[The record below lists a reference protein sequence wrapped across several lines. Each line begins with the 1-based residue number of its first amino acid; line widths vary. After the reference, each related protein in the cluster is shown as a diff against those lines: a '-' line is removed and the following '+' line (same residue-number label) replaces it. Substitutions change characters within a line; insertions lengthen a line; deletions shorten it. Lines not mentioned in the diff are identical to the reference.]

1 MLQDRI
7 KAFAELGCQLQT
19 IDPQILQ
26 EWCWRA
32 KAENNWFTEENV
44 KSSIEA
50 IATWLT
56 VEKLSD
62 WTKNYPLKE
71 KTPRK
76 IGVVMAGNI
85 PLVGFHDMLCVLISG
100 HILHAKLSSQD
111 TFLMK
116 HIRQLLVEID
126 PYYNDHFIV
135 ADRLNGMDAVI
146 ATGSDNTAKHF
157 NYYFSDIPHII
168 RSNRSSVAV
177 ISGDETEEEL
187 ALLGKDILQYFGLG
201 CRNVS
206 KLFVPAG
213 TSFDKFFRSIEY
225 LKPVIDHN
233 KYINNYEYN
242 KSIYLINSVPHWDN
256 GFMLVTQNDSLVS
269 PISVLYYE
277 EYTTLPDL
285 DIKLQKHGDKI
296 QVVLSANGW
305 YNESEKFGTT
315 QCPSLLDYADGVDTM
330 SFISSIN

>member
-1 MLQDRI
+1 MLKERI
-7 KAFAELGCQLQT
+7 EAFAALGDKLRNL
-19 IDPQILQ
+19 DAGALQ
-26 EWCWRA
+26 EWCQLA
-32 KAENNWFTEENV
+32 KSENNWFTEDNV
-44 KSSIEA
+44 KTA
-50 IATWLT
+50 LQALTTWLT
-56 VEKLSD
+56 AEKLTA
-62 WTKNYPLKE
+62 WTKNYTIKD

-116 HIRQLLVEID
+116 QIRRLLIEID
-126 PYYNDHFIV
+126 PYYNDHFVV
-135 ADRLNGMDAVI
+135 ADKLNGMDAVI
-146 ATGSDNTAKHF
+146 ATGSDNTARYF
-157 NYYFSDIPHII
+157 NYYFAGIPHII

-177 ISGDETEEEL
+177 LSGEESEEEL

-206 KLFVPAG
+206 KIFVPAG
-213 TSFDKFFRSIEY
+213 YSFNKFYESIAHLRS
-225 LKPVIDHN
+225 VIDHN

-242 KSIYLINSVPHWDN
+242 KSIYLVNRAPHLDN
-256 GFMLVTQNDSLVS
+256 GFLLVTQSDNLVS

-277 EYTTLPDL
+277 EYNSLPEL
-285 DIKLQKHGDKI
+285 DIKLHKNGDKI

-305 YNESEKFGTT
+305 YNESEQFGTA

-330 SFISSIN
+330 SFVTSIN